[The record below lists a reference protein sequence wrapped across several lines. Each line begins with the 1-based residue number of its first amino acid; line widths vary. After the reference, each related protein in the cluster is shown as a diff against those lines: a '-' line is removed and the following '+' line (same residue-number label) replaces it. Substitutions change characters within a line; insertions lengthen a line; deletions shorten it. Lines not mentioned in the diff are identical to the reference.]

1 MGQGLRI
8 WDENGV
14 NLVDTDYRMTQI
26 LGSVFTADL
35 LGNDAYK
42 NGNIHVPE
50 FATMAGSPFVLNIP
64 TDVQFAAGNGTR
76 GHARN
81 ARVEGNFVKWDY
93 ETTTSSGF
101 YTYACWIIWG
111 VY

>member
-26 LGSVFTADL
+26 IGSVYTADL
-35 LGNDAYK
+35 LAGNAYV

-50 FATMAGSPFVLNIP
+50 FENLAGTPFVLNIP
-64 TDVQFAAGNGTR
+64 TSHLFNTIGQGVGWQGY
-76 GHARN
+76 ARN
-81 ARVEGNFVKWDY
+81 VRIENNFVKWEY
-93 ETTTSSGF
+93 NASNNQH
-101 YTYACWIIWG
+101 YACWIIWG

>member
-26 LGSVFTADL
+26 LGSIYTANFSGDS
-35 LGNDAYK
+35 
-42 NGNIHVPE
+42 IHVPE
-50 FATMAGSPFVLNIP
+50 FSTLSGTPFVLNIP
-64 TDVQFAAGNGTR
+64 NALPAVT
-76 GHARN
+76 N
-81 ARVEGNFVKWDY
+81 ARIEGNWVRWGG
-93 ETTTSSGF
+93 SGH
-101 YTYACWIIWG
+101 CWIIWG